1 MDHMNGA
8 ESIDNRRKAEHLLY
22 IQELRRED
30 MTLKHYLV
38 EKNWGRTWMV
48 FRTRKLGNVKYVFVY
63 VYQPRKL

>member
-8 ESIDNRRKAEHLLY
+8 ESLDNRRKAEHLLY

-48 FRTRKLGNVKYVFVY
+48 FRTRK
-63 VYQPRKL
+63 